1 MELDD
6 TAKMGGFVDINDTAS
21 INVSNSFA
29 INVPTARRACTPLST
44 PQALQDWVSNKSVA
58 RHAAILNLPMDF
70 IIVT

>member
-6 TAKMGGFVDINDTAS
+6 AAKMGGFVDINDTAS

-29 INVPTARRACTPLST
+29 INVATTRGACTPLSGAQT
-44 PQALQDWVSNKSVA
+44 LQYWITNKSVA
-58 RHAAILNLPMDF
+58 RHAAILNFSMYF